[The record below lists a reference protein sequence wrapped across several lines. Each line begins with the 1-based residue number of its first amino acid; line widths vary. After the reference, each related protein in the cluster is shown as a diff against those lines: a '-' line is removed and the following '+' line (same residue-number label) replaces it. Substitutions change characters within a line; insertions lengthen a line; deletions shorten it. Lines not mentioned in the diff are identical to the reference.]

1 MEFQRLMEIGECPI
15 MYPGGGF
22 GLVIRWDD
30 TRNEIGIQLPGADDI
45 KWIHASEITEY
56 GVGAL
61 AVTGRKPVA
70 PNKACTGRLELVRGD
85 DQAMDKRRSPA
96 QQVDEADR

>member
-61 AVTGRKPVA
+61 AVTGPS
-70 PNKACTGRLELVRGD
+70 GLI
-85 DQAMDKRRSPA
+85 
-96 QQVDEADR
+96 